1 MSAVLFLLPPLA
13 LAVVLLLWRMEVLPR
28 ALRRPAAVA
37 VLAAPY
43 AAGAL
48 MLLGFGGGGLLHV
61 RLDGFVY
68 ELEAGRGEPRV
79 LAVGASPADDLR
91 IDDPAYAADT
101 FRVAADGDGLAVTPG
116 AGWDGRQVVR
126 VNGAYPGLVPLQDGA
141 VLEIADASGASHR
154 LTLRQGGAA
163 GSRVAL
169 VTAGGEDRPL
179 PRAGRGLPALFQ
191 PGPRERVY
199 PLSEILAGAGGEG
212 PGPPLRSLLLF
223 PGGEGGEVNA
233 VALLPLDPTVRVDG
247 REVAAFPVDLGDRDA
262 VVFEALRGAPTRLAT
277 VLAIAEVER
286 FSHRVGFR
294 LAEPREVVVP
304 LPDEGERLVVSGGVD
319 FASQDRIVRF
329 AGLPESLTR
338 TVASLELRGDGVR
351 VESPHGLLGEVGF
364 GRPVELGSRD
374 GLTVVVHRGAA
385 RTRPVG
391 LLLLTG
397 LAVAALAAPWHRR
410 PGSVALLGAVAF
422 LTVARLLFGWAASQ
436 LPPFSRESLL
446 LALWALP
453 AVPAVVLAADAFG
466 RWSGSRREAGRRE
479 LWSALA
485 LAAFAVL
492 AAVPELGRLSPGL
505 ALGAALPLAAA
516 LALPLAA
523 LLAPAAGRWSPERLE
538 RFLVPPDERRLFAA
552 AFLVYGVRLAAALA
566 GWREAVIAGGT
577 RFALSVLYV
586 PALVVLLALGCAR
599 LSTLLAERGGVSR
612 PAPAAV
618 ERRVRTLVVYLVTV
632 LALHAATGAMATD
645 LGIAIY
651 LLPAALALAGLG
663 WEGYRL
669 LGRREGRA
677 WTLGLVAPL
686 LVIAVG
692 LAVPMAVLR
701 AGEVVLD
708 RDLGVRRLADPEA
721 VVRERKLLRLLQYLD
736 PARLPEIG
744 TRDAEGVAQHLAVMD
759 TYAQRGVFGEGFMA
773 VPVVPAFRQTA
784 LNDNAAAVYVFGQF
798 GLLGAL
804 AMILAYGTLLV
815 PVLPPSR
822 ARSWAPIQAR
832 DPAPAP
838 AAPLERPVP
847 VGPIGAGG
855 AAAAAAGSAALLA
868 ALVFAGGSLY
878 ILAANAQLLP
888 FTGRNLYL
896 LGLNGLSDVY
906 EGGLLLALVAWGSAR
921 AEAAA

>member
-48 MLLGFGGGGLLHV
+48 MLLAFGGGGLLHV

-68 ELEAGRGEPRV
+68 ELEATRGEPRV

-101 FRVAADGDGLAVTPG
+101 FRIAPDGDGLAVTPG

-126 VNGAYPGLVPLQDGA
+126 VNGAYPGLVPLGNGA
-141 VLEIADASGASHR
+141 VLEIADVSGASHR
-154 LTLRQGGAA
+154 LILRQRGAA

-199 PLSEILAGAGGEG
+199 PLTEVLAGAGGEG

-233 VALLPLDPTVRVDG
+233 VALLPLDPAVRVDG
-247 REVAAFPVDLGDRDA
+247 REVAAFPVRLGDRDA
-262 VVFEALRGAPTRLAT
+262 VAFDALRGAPTRLAT
-277 VLAIAEVER
+277 ALAVAEVER

-304 LPDEGERLVVSGGVD
+304 LPEAGERLVVSGGVD

-338 TVASLELRGDGVR
+338 TVASLELRADGVR
-351 VESPHGLLGEVGF
+351 VESPHGLLGEVPF

-385 RTRPVG
+385 RTRPVV

-410 PGSVALLGAVAF
+410 PASVALLGAVAF

-466 RWSGSRREAGRRE
+466 RWSGSRRESGRRE

-492 AAVPELGRLSPGL
+492 AAVPELGRLAPGL

-516 LALPLAA
+516 LGLPIAA
-523 LLAPAAGRWSPERLE
+523 LLAVLPSSGAGRWAPERLE

-612 PAPAAV
+612 AAPAA
-618 ERRVRTLVVYLVTV
+618 
-632 LALHAATGAMATD
+632 A
-645 LGIAIY
+645 
-651 LLPAALALAGLG
+651 
-663 WEGYRL
+663 
-669 LGRREGRA
+669 
-677 WTLGLVAPL
+677 
-686 LVIAVG
+686 
-692 LAVPMAVLR
+692 AVPPR
-701 AGEVVLD
+701 APIGPSGPG
-708 RDLGVRRLADPEA
+708 RSRGSAGAGAGAGSWLG
-721 VVRERKLLRLLQYLD
+721 
-736 PARLPEIG
+736 ARL
-744 TRDAEGVAQHLAVMD
+744 
-759 TYAQRGVFGEGFMA
+759 
-773 VPVVPAFRQTA
+773 
-784 LNDNAAAVYVFGQF
+784 
-798 GLLGAL
+798 GARL
-804 AMILAYGTLLV
+804 
-815 PVLPPSR
+815 
-822 ARSWAPIQAR
+822 
-832 DPAPAP
+832 
-838 AAPLERPVP
+838 
-847 VGPIGAGG
+847 
-855 AAAAAAGSAALLA
+855 
-868 ALVFAGGSLY
+868 GGS
-878 ILAANAQLLP
+878 
-888 FTGRNLYL
+888 TGT
-896 LGLNGLSDVY
+896 STVP
-906 EGGLLLALVAWGSAR
+906 
-921 AEAAA
+921 